1 VIRLTPTQEKL
12 FNYLA
17 SHKKPVPIKKL
28 SHHFLINPKTVEAEL
43 RALHLMGLADRTKVN
58 RHYYYE
64 IKQ

>member
-1 VIRLTPTQEKL
+1 MIQLTPTQEKL

-17 SHKKPVPIKKL
+17 SHKKRVPVMKL
-28 SHHFLINPKTVEAEL
+28 SHHFLINPKIVQAEL

>member
-1 VIRLTPTQEKL
+1 MIQLTPSQEKL
-12 FNYLA
+12 FNYLVT
-17 SHKKPVPIKKL
+17 HKKSVPIKKL
-28 SHHFLINPKTVEAEL
+28 SHHFLLNQKTVESEL